1 MEACVGVEREVKKV
15 LDKFSSLT
23 SSNAKALSETQA
35 LLRSAKN
42 DVQVE
47 GKLKIV
53 NIFSK
58 YWINFYFGFII
69 FAV

>member
-53 NIFSK
+53 NVFSK
-58 YWINFYFGFII
+58 Y
-69 FAV
+69 